1 MGRIVRT
8 DCSIHHI
15 LKAIALKFAI
25 ITICQLVFVQTINLH
40 TRRGTAYNVRMSQK
54 IRVVVA
60 DDEAPYRKALEKTLA
75 LAPECEILAVCKD
88 GQEALDACLADPPD
102 VLLTDINMPRMSGIE
117 LTRRLLKQEKSIA
130 IVILTVKED
139 DDTVYEAFRAGAL
152 GYLLKTSTPQDV
164 VEAIRLAERGEA
176 KITPRIATKVL
187 EDFRRVKEEDEID
200 DTELFVLS
208 DREQEILD
216 LVAQG
221 LRNKEIAS
229 KLSIAEKTVKN
240 HVSNI
245 LKALQVNSRTEAAMK
260 AVKAKLVE
268 KV

>member
-1 MGRIVRT
+1 MAAT
-8 DCSIHHI
+8 
-15 LKAIALKFAI
+15 
-25 ITICQLVFVQTINLH
+25 
-40 TRRGTAYNVRMSQK
+40 

-60 DDEAPYRKALEKTLA
+60 DDEQGYRNALQKTLM
-75 LAPECEILAVCKD
+75 LMTECELIAVCKD
-88 GQEALDACLADPPD
+88 GQEALDACLSDPPD
-102 VLLTDINMPRMSGIE
+102 VLLTDINMPRMTGLE
-117 LTRRLLKQEKSIA
+117 LIKNILRREKE
-130 IVILTVKED
+130 VRVVVLTVQED
-139 DDTVYEAFRAGAL
+139 DDTVYEAIRAGAT

-164 VEAIRLAERGEA
+164 IEAIRLASKGEA

-187 EDFRRVKEEDEID
+187 EDFRRVREDD
-200 DTELFVLS
+200 DTDDSELYVLS

-229 KLSIAEKTVKN
+229 RLGIAEKTVKN

-260 AVKAKLVE
+260 AVRNRQS
-268 KV
+268 